1 MSTFWRRG
9 LSAPFVAARQSPVA
23 RLRAWLYTMPESPM
37 LFPAFS
43 IGFLA
48 LLWIAILHF
57 IGIERSNT
65 EQSMSVLSRELVTTY
80 EAQVYRA
87 LRDIG
92 QTLNLVKY
100 AYELNGQPTV
110 LQELKAKALL
120 PSDLLFVIRI
130 TDQDGKV
137 VANTRS
143 APPSNISD
151 DPQFRI
157 TRATDQLSISLPRHD
172 PVSGEASLL
181 FSRRLTSAN
190 GNFAGIVML
199 SVATDHFVSGYEESK
214 FGQQGLLGIVG
225 DDGRF
230 RVRRSGD
237 LISDGEVVDRTFL
250 TDSATGLD
258 SAVLASTSS
267 DGIARH
273 VVARKLVNFPLIV
286 VAGLADR
293 EQLQDFIRIRNDYLR
308 GAAAGS
314 VLLLLF
320 TLLMW
325 SMSWQ
330 LRTSRRHDI
339 AERKRAEQSLRIAA
353 TAFDSQEAMLIT
365 DAGKMILQANRAFVS
380 NTGYQADDL
389 IGHGLQRLVSELHD
403 ADFYLAMWRSVD
415 RTGIWQGEIWQTH
428 ANGNAFQKW
437 LTISA
442 VRDGDGVLIN
452 YVGSQYDITE
462 RKLAENKINELAFY
476 DPLTGLPNRTQLQE
490 RLREVMKTSFKN
502 RSHAALMLID
512 LDYFKTINDT
522 LGHDMGDALLMQ
534 VAQRLLGCIGAG
546 DSVSRLG
553 GDEFVVLLAGLGK
566 DKPDAVAQVENISQQ
581 ILSALDHPYLLNDVA
596 YRSTASVGV
605 TLLSGHLVST
615 DILMK
620 QADLAMYKA
629 KAEGRNAVCFFDPA
643 MEAAVMARAELE
655 RDLREAIDEQQFVL
669 HYQAQIAEGDQ
680 LSGAEVLVR
689 WLHPQRGMVSPL
701 EFIPLA
707 EETGLILPLG
717 TWVMETACRQL
728 AGWAD
733 DPVMEALTVAV
744 NVSARQFQQSDFVEQ
759 VIAVLAST
767 GARPQRLKLELTE
780 SLLAANLHQIV
791 EKMRAL
797 KEIGINFSLDD
808 FGTGFSSLSY
818 LKLLPLD
825 QLKIDQSFVRDVLTD
840 PNDAAIATT
849 IIALAKTLGLA
860 VIAEGVETDEQRSFL
875 AGAGCHAYQGYL
887 FSRPLPVAGFEAFAL
902 QRSHG
907 KSASLRVG
915 QAT

>member
-9 LSAPFVAARQSPVA
+9 LPAPFIAARSGPA
-23 RLRAWLYTMPESPM
+23 SRLRAWLYTVPESTM

-43 IGFLA
+43 ICFLA
-48 LLWIAILHF
+48 LLWMATLHF
-57 IGIERSNT
+57 ISIERGNA
-65 EQSMSVLSRELVTTY
+65 EQAISVLSRELVTTY

-87 LRDIG
+87 LRDID

-100 AYELNGQPTV
+100 AYELNGQHTV

-137 VANTRS
+137 VADTRPAS
-143 APPSNISD
+143 PANISD

-157 TRATDQLSISLPRHD
+157 TRATSQLSISLPRHD

-181 FSRRLTSAN
+181 FSRRLVSAN

-237 LISDGEVVDRTFL
+237 LLSDGEPVDRTFL
-250 TDSATGLD
+250 TAGATAFD
-258 SAVLASTSS
+258 SAVLASRSN

-273 VVARKLVNFPLIV
+273 VIARKLVDFPLIV
-286 VAGLADR
+286 IAGLADH
-293 EQLQDFIRIRNDYLR
+293 EQLEDFVRIKHDYLR
-308 GAAAGS
+308 GAAGGS

-320 TLLMW
+320 TLLLW

-339 AERKRAEQSLRIAA
+339 AERKRTEQSLRIAA

-365 DAGKMILQANRAFVS
+365 DASKVILQVNRAFIS
-380 NTGYQADDL
+380 NTGHQSDDL
-389 IGHGLQRLVSELHD
+389 VGHGLDCLISERHD
-403 ADFYLAMWRSVD
+403 AGFYSSMWRSVD
-415 RTGIWQGEIWQTH
+415 HSGLWQGEIWQTH
-428 ANGNAFQKW
+428 ANGSAFQKW

-442 VRDGDGVLIN
+442 VLDDDGVLIN

-476 DPLTGLPNRTQLQE
+476 DPLTGLPNRTRLQE
-490 RLREVMKTSFKN
+490 RLREVMASSVKN
-502 RSHAALMLID
+502 GNHVALLLID

-534 VAQRLLGCIGAG
+534 VARRLVSCIGTG

-553 GDEFVVLLAGLGK
+553 GDEFVVLLAGLGNN
-566 DKPDAVAQVENISQQ
+566 KPAAMAQVERTGQQ
-581 ILSALDHPYLLNDVA
+581 ILSALDHPYQLNGVA
-596 YRSTASVGV
+596 HRSTASVGV
-605 TLLSGHLVST
+605 TLSSGHLVST
-615 DILMK
+615 DVLMK

-643 MEAAVMARAELE
+643 MEAAVMARAVLE
-655 RDLREAIDEQQFVL
+655 RDLREAIEQQQFVL

-707 EETGLILPLG
+707 EDTGLILPLG

-728 AGWAD
+728 ACWAGVPD
-733 DPVMEALTVAV
+733 METLTIAV

-759 VIAVLAST
+759 VIDVLART

-780 SLLAANLHQIV
+780 SLLAANLHQII

-797 KEIGINFSLDD
+797 KELGINFSLDD

-849 IIALAKTLGLA
+849 IIALARTLGLN

-887 FSRPLPVAGFEAFAL
+887 FSRPLPVTGFEAFAH
-902 QRSHG
+902 QRPQRQVPP
-907 KSASLRVG
+907 A
-915 QAT
+915 QT

>member
-1 MSTFWRRG
+1 MSSFWRRD
-9 LSAPFVAARQSPVA
+9 LPVPFVVA
-23 RLRAWLYTMPESPM
+23 GSSRALRLRVWLYTMPESPM

-43 IGFLA
+43 MCFLA
-48 LLWIAILHF
+48 LLWVATLHF
-57 IGIERSNT
+57 IGIERSNA
-65 EQSMSVLSRELVTTY
+65 EQSISVFSRELVTTY
-80 EAQVYRA
+80 EAQALRA
-87 LRDIG
+87 LRDID

-100 AYELNGQPTV
+100 AYELNGQHTV

-130 TDQDGKV
+130 ADQDGKV
-137 VANTRS
+137 VATTRP

-151 DPQFRI
+151 DPQFSA
-157 TRATDQLSISLPRHD
+157 TRATGQLSISQTRHD
-172 PVSGEASLL
+172 PVTGEASLQ
-181 FSRRLTSAN
+181 FSRRLVNTN

-199 SVATDHFVSGYEESK
+199 SVATDHFVSGYDENK

-237 LISDGEVVDRTFL
+237 RLSDGEAVDRRFL
-250 TDSATGLD
+250 TPGAAEFD
-258 SAVLASTSS
+258 SAVLASVDS
-267 DGIARH
+267 DGIARQ
-273 VVARKLVNFPLIV
+273 VIARKLVDFPLV
-286 VAGLADR
+286 VIAGLSDH
-293 EQLQDFIRIRNDYLR
+293 EQLADFVRVRNDYLI
-308 GAAAGS
+308 GATAGS
-314 VLLLLF
+314 ALLILF
-320 TLLMW
+320 TLLLW

-339 AERKRAEQSLRIAA
+339 TERKRTEQSLRIAA

-365 DAGKMILQANRAFVS
+365 DAGKMILQVNRAFIS
-380 NTGYQADDL
+380 NTGHQTDDL
-389 IGHGLQRLVSELHD
+389 VGHGLNCLISDHHD
-403 ADFYLAMWRSVD
+403 ADFYLAMWRNVD
-415 RTGIWQGEIWQTH
+415 HSGIWQGEIWQTH
-428 ANGNAFQKW
+428 ADGNAFQKW

-442 VRDGDGVLIN
+442 VRDDDGVLIN

-462 RKLAENKINELAFY
+462 RKLAEDKINELAFY
-476 DPLTGLPNRTQLQE
+476 DPLTSLPNRTLLQD
-490 RLREVMKTSFKN
+490 RLRQVMASSLKN
-502 RSHAALMLID
+502 GHHAALLLID

-534 VAQRLLGCIGAG
+534 VAQRLDGCIGES
-546 DSVSRLG
+546 DSVARLG
-553 GDEFVVLLAGLGK
+553 GDEFVVLLAGLSRSR
-566 DKPDAVAQVENISQQ
+566 PEAATQVDLTSLK
-581 ILSALDHPYLLNDVA
+581 ILSALDRPYLLNGVA
-596 YRSTASVGV
+596 HRSTASVGV
-605 TLLSGHLVST
+605 TLLSDDLVST

-629 KAEGRNAVCFFDPA
+629 KAEGRNAVRFFDPA
-643 MEAAVMARAELE
+643 MEAAVMVRAVLE

-669 HYQAQIAEGDQ
+669 HYQAQIADGDQ

-707 EETGLILPLG
+707 EDTGLILPLG

-728 AGWAD
+728 ACWAD
-733 DPVMEALTVAV
+733 DPVMEALTIAV

-759 VIAVLAST
+759 VISVLTRT

-780 SLLAANLHQIV
+780 SLLAANLRQIID
-791 EKMRAL
+791 KMRAL

-849 IIALAKTLGLA
+849 IIALARTLGLD

-875 AGAGCHAYQGYL
+875 AGAGCHAFQGYL
-887 FSRPLPVAGFEAFAL
+887 FSRPLPVADFETFA
-902 QRSHG
+902 RTP
-907 KSASLRVG
+907 R
-915 QAT
+915 TIT